1 MPHSAPGSIPASG
14 ASAWC
19 VQWVGGVQAGAGGG
33 LCGADCWVPLTQ
45 NDDGGHCCL
54 VNKWSTFLKARLVCS
69 VPGPD
74 GIETHFDELREC
86 VGSVGGRWVTP
97 MVRLH
102 PCALAHGDGHGTLS
116 IWEGEFHCCPTVGE
130 HSPRRCP
137 QPPPGGNMLFLLSQ
151 EDVFIQQTQ
160 DTKNPVIYAVFSAS
174 G

>member
-1 MPHSAPGSIPASG
+1 MRGLRGRALGDPNGPPA
-14 ASAWC
+14 
-19 VQWVGGVQAGAGGG
+19 
-33 LCGADCWVPLTQ
+33 
-45 NDDGGHCCL
+45 
-54 VNKWSTFLKARLVCS
+54 
-69 VPGPD
+69 
-74 GIETHFDELREC
+74 
-86 VGSVGGRWVTP
+86 GR
-97 MVRLH
+97 
-102 PCALAHGDGHGTLS
+102 GGHGTLS

>member
-1 MPHSAPGSIPASG
+1 MRRGSSG
-14 ASAWC
+14 TGRVPVPSRT
-19 VQWVGGVQAGAGGG
+19 G
-33 LCGADCWVPLTQ
+33 LSIVPVPQ

-74 GIETHFDELREC
+74 GIETHFDELREHLGAAGR
-86 VGSVGGRWVTP
+86 GSGTP
-97 MVRLH
+97 WWSF
-102 PCALAHGDGHGTLS
+102 GS
-116 IWEGEFHCCPTVGE
+116 
-130 HSPRRCP
+130 
-137 QPPPGGNMLFLLSQ
+137 PGGFQGSLGSCPSPGGDTLFLLSQ

>member
-1 MPHSAPGSIPASG
+1 MQWGSGGTGRVPVPVPVPSRAGLSIIP
-14 ASAWC
+14 
-19 VQWVGGVQAGAGGG
+19 
-33 LCGADCWVPLTQ
+33 VPQ

-74 GIETHFDELREC
+74 GIETHFDELREHLGA
-86 VGSVGGRWVTP
+86 VGRGLGHPGGP
-97 MVRLH
+97 SA
-102 PCALAHGDGHGTLS
+102 ALEAFRAGWGGDTVPLLFGRFGNPVAGPV
-116 IWEGEFHCCPTVGE
+116 WERSRE
-130 HSPRRCP
+130 PRQGVP
-137 QPPPGGNMLFLLSQ
+137 ALPPGGDTLFLLSQ